1 MNGLAELLSSKARA
15 EIFRL
20 LFSGTGEE
28 LHVRE
33 IERRSGLNDSTL
45 RQELRKLVRLDLVQS
60 RRDSNRV
67 YYRAKTE
74 SPLYPEIRNLVLKTS
89 GLSDVL
95 KSALADERIRVA
107 FVFGSIARGEETAG
121 SDVDLMVIG
130 QLGLRD
136 LSQLLSGIEEK
147 IGREINPHVL
157 REEEF
162 RKRARAKEHFVS
174 SVVET
179 PKIFIRGSQ
188 RELEAI
194 GRQRLAE
201 TTSNKPGR
209 NQQSFKHRGA

>member
-1 MNGLAELLSSKARA
+1 MNRLAELLSSRARA

-20 LFSGTGEE
+20 LFGGRGEE

-33 IERRSGLNDSTL
+33 IERRSGLNNSTL

-67 YYRAKTE
+67 YYRAKVE
-74 SPLYPEIRNLVLKTS
+74 NPLYPEIRNLVLKTS

-95 KSALADERIRVA
+95 KSALRDKRIRVA
-107 FVFGSIARGEETAG
+107 FVFGSIASGEEKAG

-136 LSQLLSGIEEK
+136 LSHLLSGIEEK
-147 IGREINPHVL
+147 IGREVNPHIL

-162 RKRARAKEHFVS
+162 RKRIRAKEHFVS
-174 SVVET
+174 SVMET
-179 PKIFIRGSQ
+179 PKIFIIGSQ
-188 RELEAI
+188 RELEAM
-194 GRQRLAE
+194 GR
-201 TTSNKPGR
+201 
-209 NQQSFKHRGA
+209 

>member
-1 MNGLAELLSSKARA
+1 MNRLAELLSSRARA

-20 LFSGTGEE
+20 LLSGTGEE

-74 SPLYPEIRNLVLKTS
+74 CPLYPEIRNLVLKTS

-95 KSALADERIRVA
+95 KSALTDKRIRVA
-107 FVFGSIARGEETAG
+107 FVFGSIARGEEKAG

-136 LSQLLSGIEEK
+136 LSRLLSGLEEK

-162 RKRARAKEHFVS
+162 QKRIRAKEHFVS
-174 SVVET
+174 SVMEA
-179 PKIFIRGSQ
+179 PKLFVIGSQ
-188 RELEAI
+188 RELEAM
-194 GRQRLAE
+194 GR
-201 TTSNKPGR
+201 
-209 NQQSFKHRGA
+209 

>member
-1 MNGLAELLSSKARA
+1 MNRLAELLSSRARA

-20 LFSGTGEE
+20 LLSGTGEE

-95 KSALADERIRVA
+95 KSALTDKRIRVA
-107 FVFGSIARGEETAG
+107 FVFGSIASGEEKAG

-136 LSQLLSGIEEK
+136 LSRLLSGIEEK
-147 IGREINPHVL
+147 IGREVNPHVL

-162 RKRARAKEHFVS
+162 RKRIRAKEHFVS
-174 SVVET
+174 SVMET
-179 PKIFIRGSQ
+179 PKIFIIGSE
-188 RELEAI
+188 RELEAM
-194 GRQRLAE
+194 GR
-201 TTSNKPGR
+201 
-209 NQQSFKHRGA
+209 

>member
-1 MNGLAELLSSKARA
+1 MNRLAEILSSRARA

-20 LFSGTGEE
+20 LFSGTEEE

-74 SPLYPEIRNLVLKTS
+74 NPLYPEIRNMVLKTS

-95 KSALADERIRVA
+95 KSALKDKRVRVA
-107 FVFGSIARGEETAG
+107 FVFGSIARGEENAG

-136 LSQLLSGIEEK
+136 LSRLLSGIEEK
-147 IGREINPHVL
+147 IGREVNPHVL

-162 RKRARAKEHFVS
+162 RKRILAKEHFAS
-174 SVVET
+174 SVMEA
-179 PKIFIRGSQ
+179 PKIFIIGSQ
-188 RELEAI
+188 RELEAM
-194 GRQRLAE
+194 GR
-201 TTSNKPGR
+201 
-209 NQQSFKHRGA
+209 

>member
-1 MNGLAELLSSKARA
+1 MNRLAELLSSRARA

-95 KSALADERIRVA
+95 KSALTDKRIGVA
-107 FVFGSIARGEETAG
+107 FVFGSIGRGEEKAG

-136 LSQLLSGIEEK
+136 LSRLLSGIEEK
-147 IGREINPHVL
+147 IGREVNPHVL

-162 RKRARAKEHFVS
+162 RKRIRVKEHFVS
-174 SVVET
+174 SVMET
-179 PKIFIRGSQ
+179 PKIFIIGSE
-188 RELEAI
+188 REFEAM
-194 GRQRLAE
+194 GR
-201 TTSNKPGR
+201 
-209 NQQSFKHRGA
+209 

>member
-1 MNGLAELLSSKARA
+1 MNRLAELLSSRARA

-20 LFSGTGEE
+20 LFSGPGGE

-89 GLSDVL
+89 GLSDLL
-95 KSALADERIRVA
+95 KSALMDKRIRLA
-107 FVFGSIARGEETAG
+107 FVFGSIVRGEEKAG
-121 SDVDLMVIG
+121 SDVDLMVVG

-136 LSQLLSGIEEK
+136 LSRLLSGIEEK
-147 IGREINPHVL
+147 IGREVNPHVL

-162 RKRARAKEHFVS
+162 RKRIRAKEHFVC
-174 SVVET
+174 SVMET
-179 PKIFIRGSQ
+179 PKIFIIGSQ
-188 RELEAI
+188 NELESM
-194 GRQRLAE
+194 GR
-201 TTSNKPGR
+201 
-209 NQQSFKHRGA
+209 

>member
-1 MNGLAELLSSKARA
+1 MNRLAELLSSRARA

-20 LFSGTGEE
+20 LLSGTGEE

-95 KSALADERIRVA
+95 KSALMDKRIRVA
-107 FVFGSIARGEETAG
+107 FVFGSIARGDEKAG

-136 LSQLLSGIEEK
+136 LSRLLSGIEEK
-147 IGREINPHVL
+147 IGREVNPHVL
-157 REEEF
+157 RQEEF
-162 RKRARAKEHFVS
+162 KKRVRAREHFVS
-174 SVVET
+174 SVMET
-179 PKIFIRGSQ
+179 PKIFIIGSQ
-188 RELEAI
+188 RELEAM
-194 GRQRLAE
+194 GR
-201 TTSNKPGR
+201 
-209 NQQSFKHRGA
+209 

>member
-1 MNGLAELLSSKARA
+1 MNRLAELLSSRARA

-33 IERRSGLNDSTL
+33 MERRSGLNDSTL

-95 KSALADERIRVA
+95 KSALRDKRIRVA
-107 FVFGSIARGEETAG
+107 FVFGSIAHGEEKAG

-136 LSQLLSGIEEK
+136 LSRLLSGIEEK
-147 IGREINPHVL
+147 IGREVNPHIFH
-157 REEEF
+157 EAEF
-162 RKRARAKEHFVS
+162 RKRVRAKEHFVS
-174 SVVET
+174 SVMDSS
-179 PKIFIRGSQ
+179 KIFIIGSQ
-188 RELEAI
+188 HELEAM
-194 GRQRLAE
+194 GR
-201 TTSNKPGR
+201 
-209 NQQSFKHRGA
+209 

>member
-1 MNGLAELLSSKARA
+1 MNRLAELLSSRARA

-95 KSALADERIRVA
+95 KSALTDKRIRVA
-107 FVFGSIARGEETAG
+107 FVFGSIPRGEEKAG

-136 LSQLLSGIEEK
+136 LSRLLSGIEEK
-147 IGREINPHVL
+147 IGREVNPHVL

-162 RKRARAKEHFVS
+162 RKRIRAKEHFVS
-174 SVVET
+174 SVMET
-179 PKIFIRGSQ
+179 PKIFIIGSE
-188 RELEAI
+188 RELEAM
-194 GRQRLAE
+194 GR
-201 TTSNKPGR
+201 
-209 NQQSFKHRGA
+209 

>member
-1 MNGLAELLSSKARA
+1 MNRLAELLSSRARA

-20 LFSGTGEE
+20 LLSGTGEE

-95 KSALADERIRVA
+95 KSALKDKRIRVA
-107 FVFGSIARGEETAG
+107 FVFGSIARGDEKAG

-136 LSQLLSGIEEK
+136 LSRLLSGIEEK
-147 IGREINPHVL
+147 IGREVNPHVL
-157 REEEF
+157 RQEEF
-162 RKRARAKEHFVS
+162 KKRVRAREHFVS
-174 SVVET
+174 SVTET
-179 PKIFIRGSQ
+179 PKIFIIGSQ
-188 RELEAI
+188 RELEAM
-194 GRQRLAE
+194 GR
-201 TTSNKPGR
+201 
-209 NQQSFKHRGA
+209 

>member
-1 MNGLAELLSSKARA
+1 MNRFAELLSSRARA

-20 LFSGTGEE
+20 LFNGTGDE

-95 KSALADERIRVA
+95 KSVLTDKRIRVA
-107 FVFGSIARGEETAG
+107 FVFGSIASGEEKAG

-136 LSQLLSGIEEK
+136 LSRLLSGIEEK
-147 IGREINPHVL
+147 IGREVNPHVL

-162 RKRARAKEHFVS
+162 RKRIRAKEHFVS
-174 SVVET
+174 SVMDSS
-179 PKIFIRGSQ
+179 KIFIIGSQ
-188 RELEAI
+188 HELEAM
-194 GRQRLAE
+194 GR
-201 TTSNKPGR
+201 
-209 NQQSFKHRGA
+209 

>member
-1 MNGLAELLSSKARA
+1 MSLLAELLSSRARA

-20 LFSGTGEE
+20 LLSGTGEE

-74 SPLYPEIRNLVLKTS
+74 NPLYPEIRNLVLKTS
-89 GLSDVL
+89 GLADAL
-95 KSALADERIRVA
+95 KSTLKDKRIRVA
-107 FVFGSIARGEETAG
+107 FVFGSVARGEEKAG

-136 LSQLLSGIEEK
+136 LSRLLSGIEEK
-147 IGREINPHVL
+147 IGREVNPHVL
-157 REEEF
+157 HEEEF
-162 RKRARAKEHFVS
+162 RKRVRAKEHFVS
-174 SVVET
+174 SVMES
-179 PKIFIRGSQ
+179 PKIFIIGFHH
-188 RELEAI
+188 ELEAM
-194 GRQRLAE
+194 GR
-201 TTSNKPGR
+201 
-209 NQQSFKHRGA
+209 

>member
-1 MNGLAELLSSKARA
+1 MNRLTELLSSRARA

-20 LFSGTGEE
+20 LFGRMGEE

-45 RQELRKLVRLDLVQS
+45 RQELRKLVRLDLLQS

-74 SPLYPEIRNLVLKTS
+74 NPLYPEIRNLVLKTS

-95 KSALADERIRVA
+95 KSALMDTRIQMA
-107 FVFGSIARGEETAG
+107 FVFGSIACGEEKAG

-136 LSQLLSGIEEK
+136 LSRLLSGIGEK
-147 IGREINPHVL
+147 IGREVNPHVL

-162 RKRARAKEHFVS
+162 RKRIRAKDHFVS
-174 SVVET
+174 SVMEA
-179 PKIFIRGSQ
+179 PKIFIIGSQ
-188 RELEAI
+188 RELEAM
-194 GRQRLAE
+194 GR
-201 TTSNKPGR
+201 
-209 NQQSFKHRGA
+209 

>member
-1 MNGLAELLSSKARA
+1 MNRLAEILSSRARA

-20 LFSGTGEE
+20 LFSGTEEE

-74 SPLYPEIRNLVLKTS
+74 NPLFPEIRNLVLKTS

-95 KSALADERIRVA
+95 KSALTDKRVRVA
-107 FVFGSIARGEETAG
+107 FVFGSLARGEEKAG

-136 LSQLLSGIEEK
+136 LSRLLSGIEEK
-147 IGREINPHVL
+147 IGREVNPHVL

-162 RKRARAKEHFVS
+162 RKRIRAKEHFAS
-174 SVVET
+174 SVMEA
-179 PKIFIRGSQ
+179 PKIFIIGSE
-188 RELEAI
+188 RELETM
-194 GRQRLAE
+194 GR
-201 TTSNKPGR
+201 
-209 NQQSFKHRGA
+209 

>member
-1 MNGLAELLSSKARA
+1 MNRLAELLSSRTRA

-20 LFSGTGEE
+20 LLSGTGEE

-95 KSALADERIRVA
+95 KSALTDKRIRVA
-107 FVFGSIARGEETAG
+107 FVFGSIARGEEKAG

-136 LSQLLSGIEEK
+136 LSRLLSGIEEK
-147 IGREINPHVL
+147 IGREVNPHVL

-162 RKRARAKEHFVS
+162 RKRIRAKEHFVS
-174 SVVET
+174 SVMET
-179 PKIFIRGSQ
+179 LKIFIIGSQ
-188 RELEAI
+188 RELEAM
-194 GRQRLAE
+194 GR
-201 TTSNKPGR
+201 
-209 NQQSFKHRGA
+209 

>member
-1 MNGLAELLSSKARA
+1 MNRLAELLSSRARA

-20 LFSGTGEE
+20 LFSGMGEE

-33 IERRSGLNDSTL
+33 IERRSGMNDSTL
-45 RQELRKLVRLDLVQS
+45 RQELRKLVRLELVQS

-74 SPLYPEIRNLVLKTS
+74 NPLYPEIRNLVLKTS

-95 KSALADERIRVA
+95 KSALMDKRIRMA
-107 FVFGSIARGEETAG
+107 FVFGSIARGEEKVG

-136 LSQLLSGIEEK
+136 LSRLLSGIEEK
-147 IGREINPHVL
+147 IGREVNPHVL

-162 RKRARAKEHFVS
+162 RKRIRAKEHFIS
-174 SVVET
+174 SVMET
-179 PKIFIRGSQ
+179 PKIFIIGSQ
-188 RELEAI
+188 RELEAM
-194 GRQRLAE
+194 GR
-201 TTSNKPGR
+201 
-209 NQQSFKHRGA
+209 

>member
-1 MNGLAELLSSKARA
+1 MNRLAELLSSRARA

-45 RQELRKLVRLDLVQS
+45 RQELRKLVRLDLVRS

-95 KSALADERIRVA
+95 KSALSDKRIRVA
-107 FVFGSIARGEETAG
+107 FVFGSVARGEEKAG

-136 LSQLLSGIEEK
+136 LSQLLSGIEGK
-147 IGREINPHVL
+147 IGREVNPHVL

-162 RKRARAKEHFVS
+162 QKRIRAKDHFVS
-174 SVVET
+174 SVMEA
-179 PKIFIRGSQ
+179 PKLFIIGSQ
-188 RELEAI
+188 RELEAM
-194 GRQRLAE
+194 G
-201 TTSNKPGR
+201 G
-209 NQQSFKHRGA
+209 

>member
-1 MNGLAELLSSKARA
+1 MNRLAELLSSRARA
-15 EIFRL
+15 EIFRFL
-20 LFSGTGEE
+20 LSGTGEE

-95 KSALADERIRVA
+95 KSALTDKRIRLA
-107 FVFGSIARGEETAG
+107 FVFGSIASGEEKAG

-136 LSQLLSGIEEK
+136 LSRLLSGIEEK
-147 IGREINPHVL
+147 IGREVNPHVL

-162 RKRARAKEHFVS
+162 RKRIRAKEHFVS
-174 SVVET
+174 SVMET
-179 PKIFIRGSQ
+179 PKIFIIGSE
-188 RELEAI
+188 RELEAM
-194 GRQRLAE
+194 GR
-201 TTSNKPGR
+201 
-209 NQQSFKHRGA
+209 

>member
-1 MNGLAELLSSKARA
+1 MNRLAELLSSRTRA

-20 LFSGTGEE
+20 LLRGLGEE

-33 IERRSGLNDSTL
+33 MERRSGLNDSTL
-45 RQELRKLVRLDLVQS
+45 RQELRKLIRLDLVQS

-74 SPLYPEIRNLVLKTS
+74 NPLYPEIRNLVLKTS

-95 KSALADERIRVA
+95 KSAIRDKRIRVA
-107 FVFGSIARGEETAG
+107 FVFGSVARGEEKAG

-136 LSQLLSGIEEK
+136 LSRLLSGIEEK
-147 IGREINPHVL
+147 IGREVNPHVL

-162 RKRARAKEHFVS
+162 RKRIRAKEHFVS
-174 SVVET
+174 NVMDS
-179 PKIFIRGSQ
+179 PKIFIIGSN
-188 RELEAI
+188 RELEAV
-194 GRQRLAE
+194 GR
-201 TTSNKPGR
+201 
-209 NQQSFKHRGA
+209 